1 MAKFILVKRG
11 SCSNPTKVRNVQQL
25 GGALALIAD
34 YYEDNT
40 DSVVMTDY
48 GGAGESLTIP
58 GFLIDHESSL
68 LIEDNVSSGQSVIL
82 SA

>member
-1 MAKFILVKRG
+1 M
-11 SCSNPTKVRNVQQL
+11 
-25 GGALALIAD
+25 ALIAD
-34 YYEDNT
+34 YYEENT

-68 LIEDNVSSGQSVIL
+68 LIEDNVNKGQSVIL
-82 SA
+82 SAQLTIQKPDDELIIGLLYSSSLDLNA